1 MLIKRKSKDTP
12 MVLVTWVDAAFST
25 TSHWQDGDRPEP
37 PKKKGLHLCASIGF
51 LVHQDDE
58 WVQLVTTL
66 TDGAHAHVTEI
77 PASMVKT
84 LSLLK
89 SSSVSEAS

>member
-1 MLIKRKSKDTP
+1 MVTKRKSRDIP

-25 TSHWQDGDRPEP
+25 TSHWQDGDKPAP
-37 PKKKGLHLCASIGF
+37 PKKKGLHLCASMGF
-51 LVHQDDE
+51 LVHQDEE

-84 LSLLK
+84 ISLLT
-89 SSSVSEAS
+89 SSGPLESS

>member
-1 MLIKRKSKDTP
+1 MVIKRKSKDIP
-12 MVLVTWVDAAFST
+12 MVIVTWVDAAFST

-51 LVHQDDE
+51 LVYRDDE

-66 TDGAHAHVTEI
+66 TDGAHAHTTEI
-77 PASMVKT
+77 PAAMVKT
-84 LSLLK
+84 ISLLA
-89 SSSVSEAS
+89 SSGPLESS

>member
-1 MLIKRKSKDTP
+1 MATKRKGKDIP

-51 LVHQDDE
+51 LVHQDDD
-58 WVQLVTTL
+58 WIQLVTTL

-84 LSLLK
+84 LSLLNATGPL
-89 SSSVSEAS
+89 EAS

>member
-1 MLIKRKSKDTP
+1 

-25 TSHWQDGDRPEP
+25 TSHWQDGARPIP
-37 PKKKGLHLCASIGF
+37 PKKKGLHLCVTIGF

-58 WVQLVTTL
+58 WIQLVTTL

-84 LSLLK
+84 ISTLT
-89 SSSVSEAS
+89 SSGALEAS

>member
-1 MLIKRKSKDTP
+1 MTTKRKSKDIP

-25 TSHWQDGDRPEP
+25 ISHWQDGDRPEP
-37 PKKKGLHLCASIGF
+37 PKKKGLHLCASLGF
-51 LVHQDDE
+51 LVYQDDE

-66 TDGAHAHVTEI
+66 TDGAHAHITEI

-84 LSLLK
+84 I
-89 SSSVSEAS
+89 SVLTSTAPLERS